1 MSPVSHWE
9 SPLMK
14 DFILPAGGLKGAAIH
29 V

>member
-1 MSPVSHWE
+1 MSPLSHWK

-29 V
+29 G